1 MKFIYKIS
9 WFESK
14 RHKIP
19 HTNMY
24 FEKPEH
30 TRWVFETIDWFNDL
44 VKVEYIMVGED
55 TMYYKCAVE
64 CSNREDLNMG

>member
-9 WFESK
+9 WFETK
-14 RHKIP
+14 RHTKS

-24 FEKPEH
+24 FENPEH
-30 TRWVFETIDWFNDL
+30 TKWVFETNDWFNDL

-55 TMYYKCAVE
+55 TMFYKCAVE
-64 CSNREDLNMG
+64 SSNLHSNLG